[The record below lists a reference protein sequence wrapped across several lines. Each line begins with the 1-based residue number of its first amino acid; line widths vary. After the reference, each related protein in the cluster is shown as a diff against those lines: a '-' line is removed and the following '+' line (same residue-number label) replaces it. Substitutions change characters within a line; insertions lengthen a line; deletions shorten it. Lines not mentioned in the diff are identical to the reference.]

1 MGSGRLM
8 DDPGSQRPGELWPS
22 ADYARQLGAL
32 RAAVGRTVYLIEL
45 AATPIHLGIRQT
57 GQPHVL
63 VDVID
68 FPRPDPARGLA
79 PHMIVLDD
87 GRGINL
93 GQLLRISLERPFD
106 PSPAQVLYQDD
117 ELRQQLL
124 LRERR
129 LSRRFIAQRARLLL
143 GQVLGRSA
151 PPSLGGPEPIRGLP
165 SIGEEDHR
173 EEAEPGDDDQQN
185 DQRKGEIF
193 KGEPVAHRQRSRQ

>member
-1 MGSGRLM
+1 MM
-8 DDPGSQRPGELWPS
+8 DDLERQRPGELWPS
-22 ADYARQLGAL
+22 AAYSRQVETL
-32 RAAVGRTVYLIEL
+32 RAAVGRTVFLVEL

-68 FPRPDPARGLA
+68 FSRPDPARGLA

-106 PSPAQVLYQDD
+106 PSPTQVLYQDD

-129 LSRRFIAQRARLLL
+129 LSGTFIAQRARLLL

-151 PPSLGGPEPIRGLP
+151 PPSLGGPEPIREPPLL
-165 SIGEEDHR
+165 GEEDDR
-173 EEAEPGDDDQQN
+173 EEAEPGDDDQEN
-185 DQRKGEIF
+185 DQRQGKIF
-193 KGEPVAHRQRSRQ
+193 KGKPVAHRQRSRQ

>member
-1 MGSGRLM
+1 M
-8 DDPGSQRPGELWPS
+8 DDRGSLRPGELWPS
-22 ADYARQLGAL
+22 AAYSRQVQTL
-32 RAAVGRTVYLIEL
+32 RAAVGRTVYLVEL

-63 VDVID
+63 LDVID
-68 FPRPDPARGLA
+68 FSRPDPARGLA
-79 PHMIVLDD
+79 PHMIILDD

-106 PSPAQVLYQDD
+106 PAPGQVLYQDD

-124 LRERR
+124 LRERK
-129 LSRRFIAQRARLLL
+129 LSRKFIAERARLLL

-151 PPSLGGPEPIRGLP
+151 PPSLAGPEPTRGLP

-173 EEAEPGDDDQQN
+173 EKAEPGDDDQDD
-185 DQRKGEIF
+185 DQRQWEIF
-193 KGEPVAHRQRSRQ
+193 KGKPVAHRQKSRQ